1 MEKNKVKNK
10 KFTLSDFLGGYFEN
24 IGKIT
29 LANILFCIPL
39 ALYIAI
45 ILLLG
50 NLGVNNIFVSFLGIP
65 FLSPFFA
72 GLFYVSRKI
81 TMDEGLRPLKDFLKG
96 IKENWLYF
104 LIDSIIVYIV
114 VIGLVITFSFYRTG
128 LSDSMITASFVMTVF
143 FTLFFFFFENSLLT
157 MTVTV
162 DLKFGDIVKNSVLLV
177 LKGLGGHIK
186 TVLSFAFMSIIIYS
200 LFMFAGNI
208 YLVAAI
214 LSLIT
219 LLFLP
224 VMCSYIIVFNSS
236 KTLKKYIIDPFIEEQ
251 VNQDKT
257 SENVNSAEDELYY
270 TDIEKLEALA
280 KGDENEFVFLN
291 GKMIKRK
298 AIMNM
303 IDKYK
308 SQEE

>member
-208 YLVAAI
+208 YLVVAI